1 MNLHDTLNPAH
12 LRRTATKLLREQRGS
27 TATEYGMIVSFLAL
41 ALVIGVTA
49 FGQAL
54 NLHYQSLTTA
64 LRTAL
69 GIP

>member
-1 MNLHDTLNPAH
+1 MKRILDVLSRQAAM
-12 LRRTATKLLREQRGS
+12 LRVLMMDQRGA
-27 TATEYGMIVSFLAL
+27 TATEYGILVAFLAM

-54 NLHYQSLTTA
+54 NLHYQNLASTLSS
-64 LRTAL
+64 AL

>member
-1 MNLHDTLNPAH
+1 M
-12 LRRTATKLLREQRGS
+12 EQRGATS
-27 TATEYGMIVSFLAL
+27 TEYGILDAFLAM

-54 NLHYQSLTTA
+54 NLHYQSLAST
-64 LRTAL
+64 LSSAL

>member
-1 MNLHDTLNPAH
+1 MNLHNILSQDR
-12 LRRTATKLLREQRGS
+12 LRRAVTKVITEQRGS
-27 TATEYGMIVSFLAL
+27 TATEYGMLVSFLAL

-54 NLHYQSLTTA
+54 NLHYQSLATA